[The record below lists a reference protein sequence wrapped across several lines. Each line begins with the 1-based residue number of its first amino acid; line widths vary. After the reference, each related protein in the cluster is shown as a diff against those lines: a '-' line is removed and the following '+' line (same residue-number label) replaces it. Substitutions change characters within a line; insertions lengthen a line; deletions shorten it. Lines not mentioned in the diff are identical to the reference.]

1 MLKTLVLVLV
11 AGTLGGTGHVLLS
24 RGMKTVG
31 DLTEAPAGQLGG
43 MITRAVTNPWL
54 LCGVVLQASFFIMY
68 LTLLS
73 RADVSKILPMTAFDY
88 VIVAFLASWLLGEPI
103 TAARWLGIGFVVAG
117 VALVSRT

>member
-1 MLKTLVLVLV
+1 MLKTLVLVLI
-11 AGTLGGTGHVLLS
+11 AGTLGGTGHVPLS
-24 RGMKTVG
+24 KGMKTVG
-31 DLTEAPAGQLGG
+31 DLTEAPWGQLGG
-43 MITRAVTNPWL
+43 MVARAVTNPWL
-54 LCGVVLQASFFIMY
+54 LLGVALQASFFFMY

-103 TAARWLGIGFVVAG
+103 TTARWMGIGLVVAG

>member
-1 MLKTLVLVLV
+1 MLKTLILVLI

-24 RGMKTVG
+24 KGMKTVG
-31 DLTEAPAGQLGG
+31 DLTEAPTAQLAG
-43 MITRAVTNPWL
+43 MIGRAVTSPWL
-54 LCGVVLQASFFIMY
+54 LLGVVLQASFFFMY

-88 VIVAFLASWLLGEPI
+88 VIVALLASWLLGEPI
-103 TAARWLGIGFVVAG
+103 TAGRWLGIAFVVAG